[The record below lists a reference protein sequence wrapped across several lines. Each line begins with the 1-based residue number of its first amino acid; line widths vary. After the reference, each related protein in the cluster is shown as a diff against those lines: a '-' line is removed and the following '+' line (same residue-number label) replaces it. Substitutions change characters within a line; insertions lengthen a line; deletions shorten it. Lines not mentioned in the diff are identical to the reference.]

1 MNKKII
7 VKLIAFVILG
17 GFTLISKKG
26 SQNFSDGFFQT
37 FDKDTSQSNIVL
49 TKHAE
54 CRMKCREIRIE
65 EIQDALKNGRINQ
78 RKSNSKAKPCPV
90 KAFEKKSLDG
100 PKIRVVAAKCQDATK
115 IITVIDLENEYN
127 CYCK

>member
-7 VKLIAFVILG
+7 VKLIAFVVLG
-17 GFTLISKKG
+17 VFTLVSKKG

-37 FDKDTSQSNIVL
+37 FDKKTDQSDIVL
-49 TKHAE
+49 TKHAK
-54 CRMKCREIRIE
+54 CRMQCREIRIE
-65 EIQDALKNGRINQ
+65 EIQDALQNGRVNQ
-78 RKSNSKAKPCPV
+78 RKSNSNAKPCPI

-100 PKIRVVAAKCQDATK
+100 PKIRVVAAKCQEVTK
-115 IITVIDLENEYN
+115 IVTVIDLDNSYD